1 MREVARIRL
10 VIPSSGR
17 RVVVPM
23 KSQLRL
29 GRSDRQR
36 GLLPEVDLAE
46 DGAASAGVSRQHAL
60 ITQTDRGVAITD
72 LDSANGTRL
81 NGRRL
86 PPNLPYALESGDEIK
101 LGELLIHVFLEG

>member
-1 MREVARIRL
+1 MKEVARISL

-23 KSQLRL
+23 KSQLRI
-29 GRSDRQR
+29 GRADARRDMQ
-36 GLLPEVDLAE
+36 PEIDLSE
-46 DGAASAGVSRQHAL
+46 DGAAGAGVSRLHAVVV
-60 ITQTDRGVAITD
+60 QTDQGVAITD

-81 NGRRL
+81 NDRRL